1 MVSLLSKMLE
11 KNPSDRIQS
20 IKDIKSHEWFE
31 DINWDDYFNKAVEP
45 EWKPNLIDSN
55 FDSEYTSMPIDF
67 VDFDSN
73 NNDPRRGGE
82 FWLENIYSL
91 PIESNFSSRTVT
103 EQSI

>member
-1 MVSLLSKMLE
+1 MLE

-20 IKDIKSHEWFE
+20 IKDIKAHKWFE
-31 DINWDDYFNKAVEP
+31 DVNWEDYLNKLIEP

-67 VDFDSN
+67 VDFDSK

-91 PIESNFSSRTVT
+91 PIESNFTSRTVT